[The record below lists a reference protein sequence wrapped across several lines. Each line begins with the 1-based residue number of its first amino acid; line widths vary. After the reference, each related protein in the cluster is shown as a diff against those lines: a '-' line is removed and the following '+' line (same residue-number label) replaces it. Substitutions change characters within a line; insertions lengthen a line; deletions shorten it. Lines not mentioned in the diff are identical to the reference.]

1 MSRRPTINI
10 NTRRENQPMKVVHI
24 KTQYVETDATSFKSV
39 VQNLTGKDSTIPE
52 SPKRNY
58 SSSSLAIK
66 VKKRDRSQ
74 RVSDGGIGGGVG
86 SGGGGSLKF
95 LSRDLSF
102 DRLFKELP
110 TVDELHKLFNL

>member
-10 NTRRENQPMKVVHI
+10 NTRRENQPIKVVHI

-52 SPKRNY
+52 SPTRNY

-66 VKKRDRSQ
+66 VKKRDPSQ
-74 RVSDGGIGGGVG
+74 RVSDGGGGGGV
-86 SGGGGSLKF
+86 GGSLKF

-102 DRLFKELP
+102 NRLFKELP